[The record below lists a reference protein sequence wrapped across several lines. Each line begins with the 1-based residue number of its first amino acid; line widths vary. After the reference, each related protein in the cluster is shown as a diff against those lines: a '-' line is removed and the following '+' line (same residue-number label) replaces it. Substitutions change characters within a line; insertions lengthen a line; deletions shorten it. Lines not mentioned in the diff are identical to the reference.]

1 MVLEFFLTTAEFADV
16 GTQEPIRNIMEEAL
30 LKVGKDPAFRK
41 NWENVILE
49 GNAFE
54 QMFTG
59 KEVFEDVK
67 V

>member
-1 MVLEFFLTTAEFADV
+1 
-16 GTQEPIRNIMEEAL
+16 MEKAL

-41 NWENVILE
+41 VWEDMVLE

-59 KEVFEDVK
+59 KEVLEDVK
-67 V
+67 VYTDWQPEIMSMYKRLAREAPK

>member
-1 MVLEFFLTTAEFADV
+1 
-16 GTQEPIRNIMEEAL
+16 MEEAL
-30 LKVGKDPAFRK
+30 LRVGKDPAFRK
-41 NWENVILE
+41 VWEDMVQE

-59 KEVFEDVK
+59 KEVIKDVK